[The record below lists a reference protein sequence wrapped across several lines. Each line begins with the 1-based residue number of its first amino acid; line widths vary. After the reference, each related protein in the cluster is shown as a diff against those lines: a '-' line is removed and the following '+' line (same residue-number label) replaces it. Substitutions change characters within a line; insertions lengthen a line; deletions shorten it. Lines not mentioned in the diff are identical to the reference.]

1 MGICQVTAEPRS
13 KRALSLGLALS
24 EDQEIAREVSLQAT
38 PTPLDRDVTVGVCP

>member
-24 EDQEIAREVSLQAT
+24 EGHQIAREVALQAT
-38 PTPLDRDVTVGVCP
+38 PTSLDRDVTV